1 MLLGATFGECGSR
14 NGYAGRHD
22 IREDAMRRV
31 LAAAVTALFMFL
43 MSAAPWAQEPT
54 IKIQGQLVEMSCLTK
69 LGAGEALADS
79 HVKCAQE
86 CASKGGQLG
95 IFTEDDGVYRI
106 TGDWATKNRA
116 KVVALLGK
124 QVTGTGL
131 RVRGADYSKI
141 IDLASLAQGKPKA
154 N

>member
-1 MLLGATFGECGSR
+1 
-14 NGYAGRHD
+14 
-22 IREDAMRRV
+22 MRKV
-31 LAAAVTALFMFL
+31 LVAAVAALTISL
-43 MSAAPWAQEPT
+43 MSAGPSAQEPT
-54 IKIQGQLVEMSCLTK
+54 LTIQGQLVEMSCLTK
-69 LGAGEALADS
+69 LGAGEALSAS

-86 CASKGGQLG
+86 CASKDGQIG

-106 TGDWATKNRA
+106 TGEWATKNRS
-116 KVVALLGK
+116 KVIALLGK

-141 IDLASLAQGKPKA
+141 IDLASLTQGKPKG

>member
-1 MLLGATFGECGSR
+1 MRKVLVAGVAVLTISLMGA
-14 NGYAGRHD
+14 
-22 IREDAMRRV
+22 V
-31 LAAAVTALFMFL
+31 
-43 MSAAPWAQEPT
+43 PWAQEPT
-54 IKIQGQLVEMSCLTK
+54 ITIQGQLVEMSCLTK
-69 LGAGEALADS
+69 LGAGEALDAS

-86 CASKGGQLG
+86 CASKGGQIG

-106 TGDWATKNRA
+106 TGEWATKNRA
-116 KVVALLGK
+116 KVVGLLGK

-141 IDLASLAQGKPKA
+141 IDLASLTQGKPKG

>member
-1 MLLGATFGECGSR
+1 
-14 NGYAGRHD
+14 
-22 IREDAMRRV
+22 MRKV
-31 LAAAVTALFMFL
+31 LVAAVAALTISL
-43 MSAAPWAQEPT
+43 MTAAPWAQEPT
-54 IKIQGQLVEMSCLTK
+54 IRVQGQLVEMSCLTK
-69 LGAGEALADS
+69 LGAGEALDAS
-79 HVKCAQE
+79 HAKCAQE
-86 CASKGGQLG
+86 CASKGGEIG

-141 IDLASLAQGKPKA
+141 IDLASLTQGKPKA